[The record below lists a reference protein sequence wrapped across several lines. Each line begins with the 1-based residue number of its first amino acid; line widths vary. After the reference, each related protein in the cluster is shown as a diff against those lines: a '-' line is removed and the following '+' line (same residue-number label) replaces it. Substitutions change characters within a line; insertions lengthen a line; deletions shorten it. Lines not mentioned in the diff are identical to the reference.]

1 VPARETGSAAHLA
14 PDAPRAGRSPR
25 DPILAD
31 NCLMRLPPPPGRLI
45 DVGGHR
51 LHLHCEGTGAAV
63 VMDAAL
69 GASSLS
75 WTYVR
80 PEVAAFARA
89 CAYDRAGFGWSDAG
103 PLPRTV
109 ARIVEELQ
117 HLLAAAAVPRPY
129 VLVGHSFGGLVAR
142 AYVHRHPG
150 EIGGLVLLDPAYPE
164 DWLDPCHAHA
174 QLISRGVRLC
184 RYGRQAARIGITD
197 AVAALARRGALGS
210 ARTTALIAGRG
221 LLKRVDE
228 EVLAPAARLPREAR
242 AVAQRFWTRPQFF
255 EALGSQIE
263 SISASAASVP
273 VDQSFGD
280 LPVVVVSGELNSD
293 AGQLAR
299 QQRLVARSTR
309 GRHVVAE
316 RSGHWIPL
324 DRPDVVVDAIRDVVA
339 EIHKGTGTR
348 GT

>member
-1 VPARETGSAAHLA
+1 
-14 PDAPRAGRSPR
+14 
-25 DPILAD
+25 
-31 NCLMRLPPPPGRLI
+31 
-45 DVGGHR
+45 
-51 LHLHCEGTGAAV
+51 
-63 VMDAAL
+63 
-69 GASSLS
+69 
-75 WTYVR
+75 
-80 PEVAAFARA
+80 
-89 CAYDRAGFGWSDAG
+89 
-103 PLPRTV
+103 
-109 ARIVEELQ
+109 VEELH
-117 HLLAAAAVPRPY
+117 HLLGGASVPPPY

-142 AYVHRHPG
+142 AYVHRYPG

-164 DWLDPCHAHA
+164 DWLDPCQAHA

-197 AVAALARRGALGS
+197 VVAALVRRGALGS
-210 ARTTALIAGRG
+210 ARRTALIAGRG

-228 EVLAPAARLPREAR
+228 ELLAPAARLPREAR

-273 VDQSFGD
+273 VDQSFGN
-280 LPVVVVSGELNSD
+280 LPLVVVSGELNSD

-299 QQRLVARSTR
+299 QQRLAGRSTR

-324 DRPDVVVDAIRDVVA
+324 DRPDVVVDVIRDVVA
-339 EIHKGTGTR
+339 RIHTGTGTR
-348 GT
+348 DT

>member
-1 VPARETGSAAHLA
+1 VRPL
-14 PDAPRAGRSPR
+14 
-25 DPILAD
+25 
-31 NCLMRLPPPPGRLI
+31 PPPGRLI

-51 LHLHCEGTGAAV
+51 LHLHCEGAGPPV
-63 VMDAAL
+63 ILDAAL

-80 PEVAAFARA
+80 PAVAAYAHA
-89 CAYDRAGFGWSDAG
+89 CAYDRAGFGWSEAG

-109 ARIVEELQ
+109 TRIVAELRR
-117 HLLAAAAVPRPY
+117 LLAGAALTPPY

-142 AYVHRHPG
+142 AFVHRHAD

-164 DWLDPCHAHA
+164 DWLDPSETHA
-174 QLISRGVRLC
+174 QLIRRGVRLC

-197 AVAALARRGALGS
+197 LVAALVRRGALNS
-210 ARTTALIAGRG
+210 ARAAALAAGRG
-221 LLKRVDE
+221 VLKRVDE
-228 EVLAPAARLPREAR
+228 EVLAPAAKLPREAR
-242 AVAQRFWTRPQFF
+242 AIAQRFWTRPQFF

-263 SISASAASVP
+263 SISASASAVP
-273 VDQSFGD
+273 VDQGFGD
-280 LPVVVVSGELNSD
+280 LPLVVVSGELNSD

-299 QQRLVARSTR
+299 QQRLAARSTR

-324 DRPDVVVDAIRDVVA
+324 DRPDVVVDAIRGVVA
-339 EIHKGTGTR
+339 QIG
-348 GT
+348 

>member
-1 VPARETGSAAHLA
+1 
-14 PDAPRAGRSPR
+14 
-25 DPILAD
+25 
-31 NCLMRLPPPPGRLI
+31 
-45 DVGGHR
+45 
-51 LHLHCEGTGAAV
+51 
-63 VMDAAL
+63 MDAAL

-80 PEVAAFARA
+80 PEVAAFARV

-109 ARIVEELQ
+109 ARIVEELH
-117 HLLAAAAVPRPY
+117 HLLGRAAVPPPY

-142 AYVHRHPG
+142 AYVHRYRD

-164 DWLDPCHAHA
+164 DWLDPCQAHA

-184 RYGRQAARIGITD
+184 RYGWQAARIGITD
-197 AVAALARRGALGS
+197 VVAALVRRGALGS
-210 ARTTALIAGRG
+210 ARTTARIAGRG

-228 EVLAPAARLPREAR
+228 EVLAPAARLPPEAR

-280 LPVVVVSGELNSD
+280 LPLVVVSGELNSD

-299 QQRLVARSTR
+299 QQRLAAHSTR
-309 GRHVVAE
+309 GRHVVAD

-324 DRPDVVVDAIRDVVA
+324 DRPDIVVDAVRSIVRLLQS
-339 EIHKGTGTR
+339 G
-348 GT
+348 

>member
-1 VPARETGSAAHLA
+1 
-14 PDAPRAGRSPR
+14 
-25 DPILAD
+25 
-31 NCLMRLPPPPGRLI
+31 MRLPPAPGRLI

-51 LHLHCEGTGAAV
+51 LHLHCEGTGPAV

-80 PEVAAFARA
+80 PAVAAFARA

-109 ARIVEELQ
+109 IRIAEEL
-117 HLLAAAAVPRPY
+117 HRLLAGAGVPPPY

-142 AYVHRHPG
+142 AYVHRYPG

-164 DWLDPCHAHA
+164 DWLDPCQAHA

-197 AVAALARRGALGS
+197 VVAALVRRGALGS
-210 ARTTALIAGRG
+210 ARTTARIAGRG

-228 EVLAPAARLPREAR
+228 EVLTPAARLPRDAR

-255 EALGSQIE
+255 EALGSQIG
-263 SISASAASVP
+263 SIGASAASVP
-273 VDQSFGD
+273 VDQAFGD
-280 LPVVVVSGELNSD
+280 LPLVVVSGELNSD
-293 AGQLAR
+293 TGQLAR
-299 QQRLVARSTR
+299 QQRLAGRSTR

-339 EIHKGTGTR
+339 RIHTGTGTR
-348 GT
+348 DT

>member
-1 VPARETGSAAHLA
+1 MGVLA
-14 PDAPRAGRSPR
+14 
-25 DPILAD
+25 LHTAD
-31 NCLMRLPPPPGRLI
+31 SYNSLMRLPPAPGRLI

-51 LHLHCEGTGAAV
+51 LHLHCEGSGPAV

-75 WTYVR
+75 WIYVR
-80 PEVAAFARA
+80 PEVATFARA

-109 ARIVEELQ
+109 ARIVDELH
-117 HLLAAAAVPRPY
+117 HLLSGAAVPPPY

-142 AYVHRHPG
+142 AYLQRHPA

-164 DWLDPCHAHA
+164 DWIDPCQAHA

-197 AVAALARRGALGS
+197 AVAALVRRGALGS

-273 VDQSFGD
+273 VDQSFGA
-280 LPVVVVSGELNSD
+280 LPLVVVSGELNSD

-299 QQRLVARSTR
+299 QQRLAARSTR

-324 DRPDVVVDAIRDVVA
+324 DRPDVVVDAVRSIVRLL
-339 EIHKGTGTR
+339 ESG
-348 GT
+348 

>member
-1 VPARETGSAAHLA
+1 
-14 PDAPRAGRSPR
+14 
-25 DPILAD
+25 
-31 NCLMRLPPPPGRLI
+31 MRLPPAPGRLI

-51 LHLHCEGTGAAV
+51 LHLHCEGSGPAV

-89 CAYDRAGFGWSDAG
+89 CAYDRAGFAWSDRG
-103 PLPRTV
+103 PLPRSV
-109 ARIVEELQ
+109 PRIVEELRT
-117 HLLAAAAVPRPY
+117 LLAAAEIPPPW

-142 AYVHRHPG
+142 AFVHRHAS
-150 EIGGLVLLDPAYPE
+150 EIAGLVLLDPAYPE
-164 DWLDPCHAHA
+164 DWREPSDPHAL
-174 QLISRGVRLC
+174 LIRRGVQLC

-197 AVAALARRGALGS
+197 LVAALVRRGALGS

-242 AVAQRFWTRPQFF
+242 AVAQRFWTRPKFF

-263 SISASAASVP
+263 SISESAGAIP

-280 LPVVVVSGELNSD
+280 LPLVVVSGALNSD

-299 QQRLVARSTR
+299 QQRLAARSTR

-324 DRPDVVVDAIRDVVA
+324 DRPDVVVDAVRSIVRLL
-339 EIHKGTGTR
+339 ESG
-348 GT
+348 